1 MYPRCILATQA
12 LVGWVPFQR
21 SWHEQI
27 LCVLVFGKLALLLCL
42 PMLGQES
49 PNDQLQGKEQLMYEA
64 SVGP

>member
-1 MYPRCILATQA
+1 MS
-12 LVGWVPFQR
+12 R
-21 SWHEQI
+21 SS
-27 LCVLVFGKLALLLCL
+27 VFLFLETLLLCL